1 MKFQELLW
9 RKRKAIIFLIVVIV
23 FGGIFAIFKTPVAL
37 FPNVEF
43 PRVRVTV
50 DCGDIPVNTMVVEV
64 TKKVEQALRAV
75 PNVSHIRSTTSRGSA
90 EFILDF
96 GWGQNMNI
104 NLLNTESALNGIL
117 PSLPKDTTFHA
128 IRMYPTVYPA
138 IAYSIT
144 SKDHS
149 LVELRNI
156 ALYEIKPLLLN
167 IKGVADVQVVGG
179 EQEEYHVLINPMKL
193 YTYNLTMDDVIKALS
208 NSNVINAVGRLEDYY
223 KLYLVVS
230 KSQLHNIESI
240 EDTVLKTSGNGI
252 VRLSDI
258 AHIKKSIVPNWTKV
272 IANGQNAVLVQIIQS
287 PQGNTVQI
295 AHDVDKKINSFMDK
309 LPSGIHITKW
319 YDQSKLIL
327 SSTHSLRDA
336 IIIGIILSIVVVLVF
351 LNNFKIT
358 FTLLISLPVILF
370 STILMIYVFK
380 MSFNIMSLGGIAA
393 AVGLIID
400 DVIVMIEYIM
410 RFVEER
416 IGQDV
421 DKVVPLAVKDFLKPL
436 LGSSLSTT
444 VIFIPFAFLSGV
456 TGAFFKT
463 LSITMAM
470 SLVISFLVT
479 VILVPIIA
487 RKLLRNGLNKEKK
500 NVFVDYLSKVYRK
513 ALNFSFRKPL
523 VIYILVIVLISC
535 GIYSFKNIGSGFMPS
550 MDEGGFVLDYVT
562 KPGTSLNETQYT
574 ISKIEKII
582 QSNKYVENYTARI
595 GLQLG
600 GGLTESNTGD
610 FFIKLKPFPRPSV
623 EKIMDDIR
631 NKIETTVP
639 GVHIDMAQLMEDMI
653 GDLVGTP
660 SPIEIK
666 IYSNNYSQ
674 LLYLAPKVANL
685 ISKVPGVVDVKSGVV
700 LAGDAL
706 NINIDRSKAAIEGVD
721 AHYIANQVKQY
732 LSGIDATYILENPKV
747 VGVRVWTPQ
756 NFRQSITEIE
766 NLPIRTRDGRLIP
779 LKRIANLQIVSGQ
792 PEIVHDNLKNMIAV
806 SARISNT
813 SLGQAVGNV
822 KNILNKSQILNEKGV
837 YYEFGGLYAQ
847 QKKAFF
853 DLSIILI
860 SAVVLVFAVLL
871 FLYEEFLLS
880 FTILFMS
887 LLALTADFIGLYI
900 TNTQLNITSIMGLI
914 MSVGINTETAIFYI
928 SEYKEFFENK
938 NSNISA
944 IINAG
949 KNRMRPIVMSTLI
962 AILSLMPIAVNFGHA
977 SDMLQPLAIAIIF
990 GLLAQIFFV
999 LFVLPT
1005 ILLNLGNLKR
1015 KFKLDR

>member
-9 RKRKAIIFLIVVIV
+9 RKKKAIIFLIIVIV
-23 FGGIFAIFKTPVAL
+23 FGGIFATFKTPVAL

-43 PRVRVTV
+43 PRIRVTV
-50 DCGDIPVNTMVVEV
+50 DSGDIPASTMAIEV
-64 TKKVEQALRAV
+64 TKKVEQTLRAV
-75 PNVSHIRSTTSRGSA
+75 PDVVHIRSTTSRGSA

-96 GWGQNMNI
+96 GWGQNMNV
-104 NLLNTESALNGIL
+104 NLLNVESALNGIL
-117 PSLPKDTTFHA
+117 PTLPKGTTFHA

-138 IAYSIT
+138 IAYSLT
-144 SKDHS
+144 SDNHS
-149 LVELRNI
+149 LVELRDI

-167 IKGVADVQVVGG
+167 IKGVANVQVQGG
-179 EQEEYHVLINPMKL
+179 EKEEYHVLVNPMKL
-193 YTYNLTMDDVIKALS
+193 YTYNLTMSDVIKSLS
-208 NSNVINAVGRLEDYY
+208 NSNVISAVGRLEDYY

-230 KSQLHNIESI
+230 KSQLHNMQSI
-240 EDTVLKTSGNGI
+240 EDTVLKTSSNGI

-258 AHIKKSIVPNWTKV
+258 ATIKKSIVPNWTKV
-272 IANGQNAVLVQIIQS
+272 VANGKNAVIVQIIQS

-295 AHDVDKKINSFMDK
+295 AHDVDKKLHEFKSK
-309 LPSGIHITKW
+309 LPSGIKIAKW
-319 YDQSKLIL
+319 YDQSKLIV

-336 IIIGIILSIVVVLVF
+336 IIIGIILSIIVVLVF

-358 FTLLISLPVILF
+358 VTLLISLPTILF
-370 STILMIYVFK
+370 TTILLIYVFK
-380 MSFNIMSLGGIAA
+380 MSFNIMTLGGIAA

-410 RFVEER
+410 RFVEEHKNED
-416 IGQDV
+416 IS
-421 DKVVPLAVKDFLKPL
+421 KVIPLAVKDFLKPL

-470 SLVISFLVT
+470 SLIISFLVT

-487 RKLLRNGLNKEKK
+487 RKLLNRGIGKEKK
-500 NVFVDYLSKVYRK
+500 NIIVDFLAKLYKN
-513 ALNFSFRKPL
+513 AINFSFRKPIIIYLL
-523 VIYILVIVLISC
+523 VLILVIC

-574 ISKIEKII
+574 LSKIENII
-582 QSNKYVENYTARI
+582 QSNKYVQNYTART

-600 GGLTESNTGD
+600 GGLTEPNTGD

-623 EKIMDDIR
+623 QKIMDEIR

-639 GVHIDMAQLMEDMI
+639 GVNIDMAQLMEDMI

-666 IYSNNYSQ
+666 IYSDNYSQ
-674 LLYLAPKVANL
+674 LLSIAPKVANI

-706 NINIDRSKAAIEGVD
+706 NIEINRSKAAIEGVD
-721 AHYIANQVKQY
+721 PNYITQQLNQY
-732 LSGIDATYILENPKV
+732 LNGIDATNILESPRII
-747 VGVRVWTPQ
+747 GVRVWTTQ
-756 NFRQSITEIE
+756 NFRKNITDIE
-766 NLPIRTRDGRLIP
+766 NFPIRTQDGKLIP

-806 SARISNT
+806 TARISNT
-813 SLGQAVGNV
+813 SLGQAVSQV
-822 KNILNKSQILNEKGV
+822 KQDLNKSQILNVKGV

-847 QKKAFF
+847 QKKAFAGLF
-853 DLSIILI
+853 IVLV
-860 SAVVLVFAVLL
+860 SAVVLVFVVLL
-871 FLYEEFLLS
+871 FMYEEFSLAILILL
-880 FTILFMS
+880 MS
-887 LLALTADFIGLYI
+887 LLALAADFIGLYI
-900 TNTQLNITSIMGLI
+900 TKTQLNITSIMGLI

-928 SEYKEFFENK
+928 SEYKEFIETK
-938 NSNISA
+938 NNVGA

-962 AILSLMPIAVNFGHA
+962 AILSLMPIAINLGHG
-977 SDMLQPLAIAIIF
+977 SDMLKPLAIAIIS
-990 GLLAQIFFV
+990 GLFAQLFMV

-1005 ILLNLGNLKR
+1005 ALLGLEKLKN
-1015 KFKLDR
+1015 K